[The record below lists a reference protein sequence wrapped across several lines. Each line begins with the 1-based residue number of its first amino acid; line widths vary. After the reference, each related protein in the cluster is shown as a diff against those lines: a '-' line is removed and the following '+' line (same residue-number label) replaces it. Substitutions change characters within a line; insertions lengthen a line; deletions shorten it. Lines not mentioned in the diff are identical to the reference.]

1 MRLLQSAILTIP
13 LLCMPAMAETHSN
26 GYVLVAPGVV
36 TGSGFSDPVVA
47 LALGGEAVFAKTFGL
62 GVEAGGFALDKGVD
76 SGFGIA
82 SVAGYYHFSR
92 SDSKID
98 PFVTGG
104 YSSLIPSGANLANF
118 GAGVNWWFAPHLG
131 VKFVFRDY
139 LYSGDG
145 QANLA
150 SFGVGLMFH

>member
-1 MRLLQSAILTIP
+1 MKLLQSA
-13 LLCMPAMAETHSN
+13 LLIIFLQCVPAVAETHSN
-26 GYVLVAPGVV
+26 AYVLVAPGVV
-36 TGSGFSDPVVA
+36 TGAGLSDPVVE

-62 GVEAGGFALDKGVD
+62 GVEVGGFALDKRVD
-76 SGFGIA
+76 SVFGIA

-92 SDSKID
+92 SDSKFD

-104 YSSLIPSGANLANF
+104 YSAVIPSGSSLANF
-118 GAGVNWWFAPHLG
+118 GAGVNRWFAPHLG

-145 QANLA
+145 QVNLA
-150 SFGVGLMFH
+150 SFGVGLLFH